1 MKQYLEILQA
11 PGVARIVS
19 SQLTARFPYGML
31 SIAVLIYMHDRTGSY
46 TVAGVV
52 LAASS
57 IGQAIAGPLSSRL
70 MGVLGMRPV
79 LLTTTLAASVLL
91 TVVAAFDLDP
101 AIYAV
106 LGFGIGLTMPPV
118 QSAVRTIYP
127 KMVPSSQISRLYS
140 LDATAQEIIWVIG
153 PVLATF
159 SATLLGGVWA
169 VALCIAFLL
178 GGGLWF
184 ISSPE
189 LGRVNIPRS
198 KRRFGSVLA
207 RPPVAVVTITGFLLV
222 GMWSA
227 VEAGVVTAFGEGSP
241 TGGIVLALSSVG
253 SIIGGLSFGHL
264 PIRPWTIARR
274 MLLLTVGVSLTLA
287 ALNFWWLSL
296 ALFIA
301 GIGTAPALAAL
312 FTVVSSS
319 VKFSD
324 TAEAYGWVGTGQ
336 LIGAALGAGLAGFF
350 IDTVGSMGA
359 FAVAAGFGLLG
370 VIIPALTHRAL
381 PDLKDADAGPM
392 PDTGAVSA
400 VS

>member
-31 SIAVLIYMHDRTGSY
+31 SIAVLLYIHDRTGTY
-46 TVAGVV
+46 TAAGLV
-52 LAASS
+52 LAATS
-57 IGQAIAGPLSSRL
+57 IGQAIAGPLTSRL
-70 MGVLGMRPV
+70 MGRLGMRPV
-79 LLTTTLAASVLL
+79 LLATTLVAGSTLTLVTVL
-91 TVVAAFDLDP
+91 DLNP
-101 AIYAV
+101 AIYAM
-106 LGFGIGLTMPPV
+106 LGFIIGLSMPPV

-127 KMVPSSQISRLYS
+127 KMVNSGQISRLYS
-140 LDATAQEIIWVIG
+140 LDATAQEIIWVVG
-153 PVLATF
+153 PILATL
-159 SATLLGGVWA
+159 AGTQLGGQWA
-169 VALCIAFLL
+169 MAICVAFLV

-189 LGRVNIPRS
+189 LGKVRIPRS
-198 KRRFGSVLA
+198 KRRFGAVLT
-207 RPPVAVVTITGFLLV
+207 RPPVAIVTVAGFLLV

-227 VEAGVVTAFGEGSP
+227 MEAGVVTAFGEGSA
-241 TGGIVLALSSVG
+241 TGGLVLAISSVG

-274 MLLLTVGVSLTLA
+274 MLILTVGVALTLA
-287 ALNFWWLSL
+287 ATGFWWLSF

-336 LIGAALGAGLAGFF
+336 LVGAALGAGLAGFF
-350 IDTVGSMGA
+350 IDHIGSVGA
-359 FAVAAGFGLLG
+359 FATATVFALLG
-370 VIIPALTHRAL
+370 TIIPALARRAL
-381 PDLKDADAGPM
+381 PDLKHRDAGPQ
-392 PDTGAVSA
+392 PDTDAVAAVS
-400 VS
+400 